1 MYNMYICQ
9 ILSEYIYTCTG
20 AVSGPFCCSSSR
32 GSTHDKGACS
42 IVQHKVISIKC
53 RLESVGEGLDI
64 QACAL
69 RQWSPVIGHRT
80 ELELHTDMQAG
91 TETGHWTG
99 GRLRTHMG
107 LQSTQPF
114 HSPRASD
121 CSTHTA
127 QPAGAHSIVQMC
139 SSTHACDIIM
149 LVQDAE

>member
-1 MYNMYICQ
+1 M
-9 ILSEYIYTCTG
+9 
-20 AVSGPFCCSSSR
+20 
-32 GSTHDKGACS
+32 
-42 IVQHKVISIKC
+42 
-53 RLESVGEGLDI
+53 DI

-80 ELELHTDMQAG
+80 GLHTDMQAG

-99 GRLRTHMG
+99 GRLQHTHMG

-139 SSTHACDIIM
+139 STHTHACDIIM
-149 LVQDAE
+149 QGAGCSNKKILLRTACDCDLHTKLLIQNWCYTYMIQVVGISTQNSSFFSSAFENSP